1 MKNTVKTERVS
12 LTDRL
17 RILFKWVLDPIGA
30 FLNRLGLTP
39 NTITML
45 GLVGSIVAGF
55 FLAKGNMLW
64 RGLIV
69 LV

>member
-55 FLAKGNMLW
+55 FLAKGNML
-64 RGLIV
+64 
-69 LV
+69 